1 MSSEPPGRIRDAATL
16 LPVLGL
22 VLLMPPVVTLF
33 AARGAGIG
41 GVPLVVVY
49 VFGTWLGLVA
59 AAAWLA
65 RRLG

>member
-1 MSSEPPGRIRDAATL
+1 MNEGPPGRLRDAATL

-33 AARGAGIG
+33 VAAGADVA